1 MRFLSSLL
9 LKLLGWHV
17 ASDARLIPA
26 KCVMTAAPHT
36 SNWDFIIARAAFFV
50 MGIPVKFTIKK
61 EWMRFP
67 FNLILKP
74 LGAIPIDRSPKDN
87 GAPRLSYTEAMI
99 RLLKESDQLVVMV
112 TPEGT
117 RKAAPQW
124 KTGFYYTALGA
135 NVPIVLGYLDYGKKE
150 AGTGPIIYP
159 TGNVEEDMRSIMQ
172 FYTGI
177 QARHPEKFLPD
188 ERYYQSS

>member
-1 MRFLSSLL
+1 MRFISSLI
-9 LKLLGWHV
+9 LKILGWHV
-17 ASDARLIPA
+17 ASEASRIPSR
-26 KCVMTAAPHT
+26 CVMTAAPHT

-74 LGAIPIDRSPKDN
+74 LGAIPIDRKPREKGS
-87 GAPRLSYTEAMI
+87 PRLSYTEAMV

-117 RKAAPQW
+117 RKAASQW

-135 NVPIVLGYLDYGKKE
+135 GVPIVLGYLDYGKKE
-150 AGTGPIIYP
+150 AGTGPVICP
-159 TGNVEEDMRSIMQ
+159 TGNVEEDMRAIMK
-172 FYTGI
+172 FYAGI
-177 QARHPEKFLPD
+177 QPRHPDKFQPD
-188 ERYYQSS
+188 ARYFQSS

>member
-1 MRFLSSLL
+1 MRIISRLL
-9 LKLLGWHV
+9 LKLLGWRV
-17 ASDARLIPA
+17 ASHAAKIPA
-26 KCVMTAAPHT
+26 KCVMIAAPHT

-74 LGAIPIDRSPKDN
+74 LGAIPIDRSPKEE
-87 GAPRLSYTEAMI
+87 GTPRLSYTEAMI
-99 RLLKESDQLVVMV
+99 RLLKECNQLVVMV

-135 NVPIVLGYLDYGKKE
+135 GVPIVLGYLDYGKKE
-150 AGTGPIIYP
+150 AGTGPVIFP
-159 TGNVEEDMRSIMQ
+159 SGNVEEDMQTIMQ
-172 FYTGI
+172 FYVRI
-177 QARHPEKFLPD
+177 QARHPDKFRPD
-188 ERYYQSS
+188 ERYFQSS